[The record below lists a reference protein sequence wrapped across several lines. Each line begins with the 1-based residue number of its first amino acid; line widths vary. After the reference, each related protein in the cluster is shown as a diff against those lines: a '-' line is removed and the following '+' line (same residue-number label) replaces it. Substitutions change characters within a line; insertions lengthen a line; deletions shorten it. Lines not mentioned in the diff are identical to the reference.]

1 MIMISRKGFLR
12 SLLLA
17 PFAKPVATKIFEAI
31 RDYQETFRLTLVSS
45 PIVARTR
52 KLKAAWT
59 CECEQDLNC
68 YYDIKVEAELKNVL
82 TKYMINDN
90 IV

>member
-12 SLLLA
+12 SLLFA

-31 RDYQETFRLTLVSS
+31 RDYQEPFHLTLVSV

-52 KLKAAWT
+52 KLKTVWT
-59 CECEQDLNC
+59 CEFEQDLNA
-68 YYDIKVEAELKNVL
+68 YHSIKAEKILTEQLKNV
-82 TKYMINDN
+82 I
-90 IV
+90 

>member
-12 SLLLA
+12 SLLFA
-17 PFAKPVATKIFEAI
+17 PFARPVATKIFEAI
-31 RDYQETFRLTLVSS
+31 RDYQEPFHLTLVSV

-52 KLKAAWT
+52 KLKTAWT

-68 YYDIKVEAELKNVL
+68 YYNIKAETELKNVL
-82 TKYMINDN
+82 TEYMKNDN
-90 IV
+90 MV